1 MHLVKWHNIP
11 TMVIPSINARHIS
24 LMISTA
30 CFLLTVDWWN
40 RSKKWSTKMSKSP
53 ETNKATWLPQIN
65 AFVVV
70 TRMHLH
76 VDCVTLV
83 CYETETG
90 LIATHRAVQVLATA
104 SATLGRYSDPEN
116 EQTASGKS
124 DKQQTKTRL
133 SHAKAELQAIARYN
147 AWFYQISCSYMYS
160 SWTCN

>member
-1 MHLVKWHNIP
+1 
-11 TMVIPSINARHIS
+11 
-24 LMISTA
+24 
-30 CFLLTVDWWN
+30 
-40 RSKKWSTKMSKSP
+40 MSKSP

-104 SATLGRYSDPEN
+104 SATLGRYSEPEN
-116 EQTASGKS
+116 EQTVYDKC

-133 SHAKAELQAIARYN
+133 SHAKAELQAIAGYDARFN
-147 AWFYQISCSYMYS
+147 KTSCSCMYS
-160 SWTCN
+160 MWTYN